1 MLCVSLIVRCCE
13 LCCAF
18 LRACVGMCVACG
30 LLRDVQWFVF
40 LLVCVFVRCL
50 YKCGCV
56 LFMMYCM
63 LLCDLFCLFGICV
76 RLCVKHVSTNV
87 CAA

>member
-1 MLCVSLIVRCCE
+1 MVSMMCLCLCDSLKDNM
-13 LCCAF
+13 F
-18 LRACVGMCVACG
+18 ACFGCSVLSDAVC
-30 LLRDVQWFVF
+30 FVF